1 MAVPRIALITDKAE
15 LPPERHTEFDRI
27 VEVLH
32 AVRGPFAL
40 LMHSPGLAQKVMEA
54 GAHVRLHSTLSPIER
69 ELAILAV
76 AREKDAA
83 YEWASHVATGR
94 KAGMRE
100 QAIEAIRNNAD
111 VASLEPDE
119 RDIVLFVRQLLQT
132 NKVSDEVFDALRG
145 RHGDRWLV
153 ELAATVGQYQY
164 ISAINNTFD
173 LRPAPDTDQLEVQ
186 AR

>member
-1 MAVPRIALITDKAE
+1 MPVPRIPLITDKAE
-15 LPPERHTEFDRI
+15 LPPERHAEFDRI
-27 VEVLH
+27 VDVLH

-54 GAHVRLHSTLSPIER
+54 GAHVRLQSTLSPVER

-83 YEWASHVATGR
+83 YEWASHVVTGR

-100 QAIEAIRNNAD
+100 QAVDAIRHSAD
-111 VASLEPDE
+111 VTNLEPDE

-132 NKVSDEVFDALRG
+132 NKVSDDVFERLRS

-153 ELAATVGQYQY
+153 ELAGTVGQYQY

-173 LRPAPDTDQLEVQ
+173 LKPAPDADQL
-186 AR
+186 